1 MERYRVVCLV
11 FLTFILCAGCSFN
24 VSRTINGTLQDT
36 RSGEVKMMTIKT
48 EGEPR
53 SGTFTGTTVGGETF
67 KGRYTAMVGGY
78 NYGPNYNISQQGQ
91 VSDQNANVTMIGV
104 SDKDTSLN
112 CQLLSSRSLMNPHGR
127 GMCSDSI
134 GRTYNVVF

>member
-1 MERYRVVCLV
+1 MAFV
-11 FLTFILCAGCSFN
+11 LCVGCSFD

-36 RSGEVKMMTIKT
+36 RSGEVKIMTIRT

-67 KGRYTAMVGGY
+67 NGRYTAMVGGY
-78 NYGPNYNISQQGQ
+78 SYGQNYNIAQQGE
-91 VSDQNANVTMIGV
+91 VSNQNANVTMIGI
-104 SDKDTSLN
+104 SEKGTSLN
-112 CQLLSSRSLMNPHGR
+112 CQLLSTRSLMNPHGT
-127 GMCSDSI
+127 GMCSDSL